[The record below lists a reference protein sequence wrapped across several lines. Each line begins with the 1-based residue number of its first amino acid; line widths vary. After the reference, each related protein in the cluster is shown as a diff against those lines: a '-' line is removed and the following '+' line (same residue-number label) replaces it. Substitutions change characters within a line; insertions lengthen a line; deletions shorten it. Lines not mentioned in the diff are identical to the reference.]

1 MTGLS
6 EAMTALALEP
16 RSPHPDAS
24 GEAGFQ
30 PSPDRLMAALDG
42 LISSLPL
49 G

>member
-16 RSPHPDAS
+16 RSLRISDAS
-24 GEAGFQ
+24 RRRCF
-30 PSPDRLMAALDG
+30 LMAALDG